1 MTGQLMLL
9 GYIKIYESITFLF
22 DYKWLMI
29 VNWLSIVQVFFVLV
43 VFCNKFPEA
52 EWLPVK

>member
-1 MTGQLMLL
+1 MLL
-9 GYIKIYESITFLF
+9 GYIKIYECITFVF

-29 VNWLSIVQVFFVLV
+29 ANWLSIVQL

-52 EWLPVK
+52 EWLPVI

>member
-1 MTGQLMLL
+1 MLL
-9 GYIKIYESITFLF
+9 GYINIYESITFLF

-29 VNWLSIVQVFFVLV
+29 VNWLSIVQGFFVLV